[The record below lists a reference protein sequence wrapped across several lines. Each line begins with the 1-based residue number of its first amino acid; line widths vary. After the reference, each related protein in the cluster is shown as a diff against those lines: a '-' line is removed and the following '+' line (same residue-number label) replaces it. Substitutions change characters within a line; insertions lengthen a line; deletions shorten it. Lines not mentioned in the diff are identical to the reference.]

1 MGGRG
6 GTQVLAREPLA
17 SAGMA
22 PEPVPFIDGHNDV
35 LLALHLAGDGAAPF
49 LARRSEGHLDLERA
63 REGGF
68 AVGFFAVFVLP
79 ETEEE
84 RAATRIP
91 DRKPPYAQPLAGPV
105 PTKYALREAGAIID
119 LLDELAASG
128 DVCVARSTADVES
141 ALAGGPLAAI
151 LHFEGAE
158 PIEPGLEN
166 LAGFYERGLR
176 SLGLVWSRPNAF
188 ADGVAFRFPSSSDL
202 GAGLTDAGR
211 HLVSECNGFGILL
224 DLAHLNERGFWEVAA
239 LSEAPLV
246 ASHSNAHALSPNSRN
261 LTDAQLDEIGHSGGI
276 VGITY
281 HAGMLTEVGG
291 VDPDVPLARVIDHV
305 DYVAT
310 RIGIDHV
317 GFGSDF
323 DGATVPT
330 ELGDAS
336 GLQRVAEA
344 LRNRGYAE
352 GDVAKLAHGNWLR
365 VLKQTWND

>member
-1 MGGRG
+1 MG
-6 GTQVLAREPLA
+6 
-17 SAGMA
+17 SK
-22 PEPVPFIDGHNDV
+22 PVPFIDGHNDV
-35 LLALHLAGDGAAPF
+35 LLKLHLASDGAKPF

-68 AVGFFAVFVLP
+68 AAGFFAVFVLP

-84 RAATRIP
+84 RAATEIP
-91 DRKPPYAQPLAGPV
+91 NRRPPYALPVAGSIA
-105 PTKYALREAGAIID
+105 TNYAIREAGTMID
-119 LLDELAASG
+119 LLDELAKSG
-128 DVCVARSTADVES
+128 KVCVARSAADVQA
-141 ALAGGPLAAI
+141 ALDGGSLAAI
-151 LHFEGAE
+151 LHLEGAE
-158 PIEPGLEN
+158 PIEPELEN
-166 LAGFYERGLR
+166 LAELYERGLR

-188 ADGVAFRFPSSSDL
+188 AEGVAFRFPSTPDI
-202 GAGLTDAGR
+202 GDGLTEAGR
-211 HLVSECNGFGILL
+211 RLVAECNGLGILI
-224 DLAHLNERGFWEVAA
+224 DLAHLNERGFWDVAE

-261 LTDAQLDEIGHSGGI
+261 LTDEQLDEIGRSGGI

-291 VDPDVPLARVIDHV
+291 VDPDVPLARVVDHV
-305 DYVAT
+305 DYVVA

-344 LRNRGYAE
+344 LRDRGYDE
-352 GDVAKLAHGNWLR
+352 DDVAKLAHANWLR
-365 VLKQTWND
+365 VLRETWPD